1 MKFEQFELERN
12 QSLFENEVDFY
23 LSESKSK
30 SMRLLGNSV
39 AVDAVYHVGRNLIDY
54 LENKEKF
61 VFEHLFEPMLPKS
74 A

>member
-1 MKFEQFELERN
+1 
-12 QSLFENEVDFY
+12 
-23 LSESKSK
+23 
-30 SMRLLGNSV
+30 MRLLGNSV

-61 VFEHLFEPMLPKS
+61 VFENLFEPMLPKS